1 MYSLQTYLIQR
12 IRQLIVVD
20 SVANFIPDVEY
31 EIIFERKHD
40 EKEKNEKA
48 KMNVDSKKTCIEP
61 EINEKP
67 VRSLRT
73 SKLSKNKKNSE
84 NLEHENRKD
93 NYKVH
98 TFENFYPYCS
108 AHTR

>member
-20 SVANFIPDVEY
+20 SVANVIPGVEY

-67 VRSLRT
+67 VRT
-73 SKLSKNKKNSE
+73 SKFSKNKKIQKTWNMKTE
-84 NLEHENRKD
+84 KTITK
-93 NYKVH
+93 Y
-98 TFENFYPYCS
+98 
-108 AHTR
+108 TRLKTSTLTVVQ

>member
-20 SVANFIPDVEY
+20 SVANVIPGVEY
-31 EIIFERKHD
+31 EIIFERKHNEKEKN

-61 EINEKP
+61 ERNEK
-67 VRSLRT
+67 LIRT
-73 SKLSKNKKNSE
+73 SELSKN
-84 NLEHENRKD
+84 
-93 NYKVH
+93 
-98 TFENFYPYCS
+98 
-108 AHTR
+108 